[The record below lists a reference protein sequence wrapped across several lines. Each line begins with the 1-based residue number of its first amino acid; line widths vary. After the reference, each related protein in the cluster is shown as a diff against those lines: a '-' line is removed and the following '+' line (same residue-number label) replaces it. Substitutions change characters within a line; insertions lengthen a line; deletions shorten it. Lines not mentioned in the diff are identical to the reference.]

1 MFRFLKFK
9 FTLALVLAICLTVSV
24 LPFAVGQATAGPQKQ
39 WVDLVTGVGAD
50 GNPITTRVFG
60 YYANVEGFGQ
70 VFIVCDPSSG
80 EEMDEAYIPN
90 VKVGEKQTQKLIG
103 TERKKDPSVT
113 KTLFSPRVIRPL
125 WKGTEEMGLAAIR
138 ESPGLI
144 EYGNVMR
151 VAPPYGDNPAW
162 WPDYWKWIFYPL
174 ENRNSWPVVF
184 STSVYGKG
192 GEGYIGVGETKY
204 YRRVLDNSECRLDN
218 TIYQLVST
226 EVKEN
231 LDPEAP
237 SPVGPGG
244 YLNWPAWWGIAD
256 YQPLMFTN
264 YYYDGCGYYAF
275 KGLWRLRPCFKKI
288 PKFIPDATGSSVGTL
303 SFEVT
308 PAYRWE
314 NSYCDVNYGFLTGYK
329 MGLSHPDVSPQIVP
343 GRLVPYEPGLA
354 GPVLLVEA
362 AGYYSRYLYDRNYAE
377 TFGQVK
383 ISDWETFKNQKWPGR
398 IHLHGFPRDPN
409 SAESLPF
416 WGGRVKDEN
425 LVDAFFTNNS
435 QRELVVAWRG
445 ERDWYGNPSQY
456 VNYEVFLYSRRVF
469 NYLEERGPFEG
480 SWALMSG
487 SLPNECRV
495 SMNNDLFYDLTF
507 TPSALPRSLNG
518 EYSLKIS
525 KHFNSPAPMSVW
537 VIGARGNY
545 SVFGSYNRV
554 LQVARSTKGY
564 LTGVESEYNVVVY
577 NPGDYPMYVTPC
589 GAGQFWM
596 GYFDNYWEPRRP
608 YGSFTP
614 VAGTVVPSKG
624 YGVIVLRGQHNM
636 TNSSYEGCFI
646 PPYELKRRSNIDY
659 KRRYGEDG
667 LLRLGHPGQTLVPG
681 VVTPC
686 WADDSWVT
694 GWYNYEPFYVSLE
707 AVVTD
712 DVVGIDTGT
721 VRYWYDGGYSHLSYN
736 GTFKVDGRYLVHE
749 REMTPAELNLFAQAR
764 PGAVPWNNVKAVMAN
779 GVCTKKL
786 STLGRTPY
794 WVYVEGK

>member
-1 MFRFLKFK
+1 MLRKI
-9 FTLALVLAICLTVSV
+9 LAKSLTILLLLCLVVPPLFSA
-24 LPFAVGQATAGPQKQ
+24 AAEPQLQ
-39 WVDLVTGVGAD
+39 WADLVTGVD
-50 GNPITTRVFG
+50 TNGNPTTTHVYG
-60 YYANVEGFGQ
+60 YYTNVERAGE
-70 VFIVCDPSSG
+70 VFVVCDPATG
-80 EEMDEAYIPN
+80 KETGWAYVPGA
-90 VKVGEKQTQKLIG
+90 KVGERQTQKLVG
-103 TERKKDPSVT
+103 YEKGPDPSVT

-138 ESPGLI
+138 ESPGHI

-151 VAPPYGDNPAW
+151 VMCPYGDNPAQ

-192 GEGYIGVGETKY
+192 GEGYIGAGETKY
-204 YRRVLDNSECRLDN
+204 YRRVLDNSECRLNN

-226 EVKEN
+226 SVKEN

-237 SPVGPGG
+237 SSVGPDG

-256 YQPLMFTN
+256 YQPLEFSS

-288 PKFIPDATGSSVGTL
+288 PKFIPDAPGASVGSL
-303 SFEVT
+303 AFETV

-314 NSYCDVNYGFLTGYK
+314 NSYCDVGYGYLSDYT
-329 MGLSHPDVSPQIVP
+329 MGLLHPDISPQIVP
-343 GRLVPYEPGLA
+343 GRLVPYEPGLP
-354 GPVLLVEA
+354 GPVLLTEA
-362 AGYYSRYLYDRNYAE
+362 VGYYSRYLYDNNYAE

-383 ISDWETFKNQKWPGR
+383 ISDWETFRDQKWPGR

-416 WGGRVKDEN
+416 WSGRVKDEN

-445 ERDWYGNPSQY
+445 EKDWYGNPSQY
-456 VNYEVFLYSRRVF
+456 VEYEVFLYSHRVF

-487 SLPNECRV
+487 ALSKDCQFKQNRAIF
-495 SMNNDLFYDLTF
+495 NDLTF
-507 TPSALPRSLNG
+507 NPSTLPRSLNG
-518 EYSLKIS
+518 EYSLRLS
-525 KHFNSPAPMSVW
+525 TYFDRDPMGVW
-537 VIGARGNY
+537 VIGAKGDFG
-545 SVFGSYNRV
+545 VLGSYSRMLN
-554 LQVARSTKGY
+554 VARTEKDNLVG
-564 LTGVESEYNVVVY
+564 TENEYNVVVY
-577 NPGDYPMYVTPC
+577 NPSDHPMYVAPC

-596 GYFDNYWEPRRP
+596 GYFDNHWEPRNP

-614 VAGTVVPSKG
+614 VAGTVVPPKG
-624 YGVIVLRGQHNM
+624 YGVIVLRGQYNM
-636 TNSSYEGCFI
+636 TNSSYQGWVFI
-646 PPYELKRRSNIDY
+646 PPYELKRQSTIDY
-659 KRRYGEDG
+659 KQRYGEDG

-686 WADDSWVT
+686 WADNSWVT
-694 GWYNYEPFYVSLE
+694 GRYDYESFYVSLE

-712 DVVGIDTGT
+712 DVVGVDTGAK
-721 VRYWYDGGYSHLSYN
+721 RYWYDGGYSYLSYN
-736 GTFKVDGRYLVHE
+736 GAFKVDGRYLVHE
-749 REMTPAELNLFAQAR
+749 REMIPAELNLFAQAR

-786 STLGRTPY
+786 RTLGRTPY
-794 WVYVEGK
+794 WVYVVN